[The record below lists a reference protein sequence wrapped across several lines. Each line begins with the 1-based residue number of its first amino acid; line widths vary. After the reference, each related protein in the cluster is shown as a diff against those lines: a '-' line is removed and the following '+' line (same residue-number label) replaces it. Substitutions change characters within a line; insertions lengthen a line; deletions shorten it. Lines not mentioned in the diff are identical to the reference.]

1 MDQSPAAFFY
11 KADAT
16 DNGYRGAT
24 GFRGFGDF
32 SVDVLLLTGAGGGG
46 ENLLPTCVLCHV
58 SRCTGSLPSGWVVL
72 SQTLERYYEPR
83 GLLPRP
89 TWTSVALIPRRCR
102 RPPASEEISRPG
114 VIRLSQRAIANT
126 PVL

>member
-32 SVDVLLLTGAGGGG
+32 SIDLLLLTDSGGG
-46 ENLLPTCVLCHV
+46 EETLLPTCVLCHV
-58 SRCTGSLPSGWVVL
+58 SRCIAHYVIDGLMHNDVVKSDIHSTDTGGYSEVL
-72 SQTLERYYEPR
+72 F
-83 GLLPRP
+83 
-89 TWTSVALIPRRCR
+89 
-102 RPPASEEISRPG
+102 G
-114 VIRLSQRAIANT
+114 VMHL
-126 PVL
+126 

>member
-58 SRCTGSLPSGWVVL
+58 SRCTPRIVDTHAPLPHDITEGTITTEQASSVSLQSFSVFL
-72 SQTLERYYEPR
+72 YSAHMSRY
-83 GLLPRP
+83 
-89 TWTSVALIPRRCR
+89 IPF
-102 RPPASEEISRPG
+102 
-114 VIRLSQRAIANT
+114 V
-126 PVL
+126 

>member
-58 SRCTGSLPSGWVVL
+58 SRCMGGAPEASPAGPAVRRAGGDRRGGRALLAL
-72 SQTLERYYEPR
+72 SDHH
-83 GLLPRP
+83 
-89 TWTSVALIPRRCR
+89 
-102 RPPASEEISRPG
+102 
-114 VIRLSQRAIANT
+114 LSS
-126 PVL
+126 

>member
-32 SVDVLLLTGAGGGG
+32 SVDVLLLTGSGGGG

-58 SRCTGSLPSGWVVL
+58 SRCRHGTWVRKHGCPCAAPLVLAACCTPARVCISLFVQRPPEQLQPCRLPVL
-72 SQTLERYYEPR
+72 SSPFC
-83 GLLPRP
+83 PC
-89 TWTSVALIPRRCR
+89 VA
-102 RPPASEEISRPG
+102 
-114 VIRLSQRAIANT
+114 
-126 PVL
+126 